1 LAWKWSV
8 GVDTSGKLEKK
19 LSTGLKMSATRKAW
33 TKEDEAILIENK
45 EQFVDYVK
53 NYLFLPL
60 PIVEGVI

>member
-1 LAWKWSV
+1 
-8 GVDTSGKLEKK
+8 
-19 LSTGLKMSATRKAW
+19 MSATRKAW